1 MLEDRAQPMQANAP
15 AFLNGKRVLIVE
27 DQSLVG
33 LALKESL
40 QDAGADVV
48 WVQSDRAAYT
58 ALQGNGLQ
66 FAVLILDVDLGHGTT
81 GFDIARFAR
90 QRDPDVGVIF
100 SSGSPPDWINTF
112 RRPRGD
118 VRSQAVQRGRHVL
131 SRDAASQG
139 SRTHRCFVLGM
150 SL

>member
-58 ALQGNGLQ
+58 ALQGNGLP
-66 FAVLILDVDLGHGTT
+66 FDVLILDVDLGHGTT

-112 RRPRGD
+112 GVPGAMFVPKPCSAD
-118 VRSQAVQRGRHVL
+118 AMSSAVTLLAKDRERT
-131 SRDAASQG
+131 AAS
-139 SRTHRCFVLGM
+139 S
-150 SL
+150 